1 MAEYTQNNNGNVEYF
16 NSDGTKKKNKKN
28 KKKWVFN
35 VIQKKV

>member
-28 KKKWVFN
+28 KKRGRGLGW
-35 VIQKKV
+35 